1 MVKKILIVIIMNND
15 DKLDRVI
22 ILINEMTIRGNT
34 RIQKYGFL
42 MHELYSK
49 ELQKL
54 DFYKDWIPYQYGPYN
69 NELEND
75 LKNAIDQKLV
85 RKFTNTTNTGRVI
98 SNYCLTMKGRVK
110 LREIA
115 KEHNVIKKLYEKF
128 TQLNK
133 KPITFILKEIYLA
146 YPEFTVNSK
155 IKEVI
160 ND

>member
-1 MVKKILIVIIMNND
+1 MNDD
-15 DKLDRVI
+15 DKLNRVI

-49 ELQKL
+49 ELQGL
-54 DFYKDWIPYQYGPYN
+54 NFYKDWKPYHYGPYN

-75 LKNAIDQKLV
+75 LNSAIDQKLV
-85 RKFTNTTNTGRVI
+85 RKFTNTANTGREI
-98 SNYCLTMKGRVK
+98 SNYSLTMKGRVK

-115 KEHNVIKKLYEKF
+115 KDHNVIKELYEKF

-133 KPITFILKEIYLA
+133 KPIRFILKEIYLA

-155 IKEVI
+155 IKDAI
-160 ND
+160 NDYD